1 MTDRRSFLALAAATV
16 ALPACKDKPAAETPA
31 SPPATSPREVYE
43 IAAGGHGFA
52 IGPVMAA
59 NTVYV
64 FFDTQ
69 CPHCAQ
75 LWSNAKPLLGKLKM
89 MWLPVAL
96 LGPASLAQGATILSA
111 GTPVDAMEQ
120 NEALVLARKGGI
132 TANPSLPTETLDKVK
147 ANTALFSRTGADSV
161 PLIVFKNAKTGTYGS
176 HAGAV
181 STDQLASMAGV

>member
-1 MTDRRSFLALAAATV
+1 MTQRRSFLALAASL
-16 ALPACKDKPAAETPA
+16 ALAACKDKPAAQTPA
-31 SPPATSPREVYE
+31 APPATSPREVYD

-64 FFDTQ
+64 FFDSQ

-89 MWLPVAL
+89 KWMPVAL
-96 LGPASLAQGATILSA
+96 LGPASLAQGATILGA
-111 GTPVDAMEQ
+111 GAPVDAMER

-132 TANPSLPTETLDKVK
+132 TADPSAPAEVLDKVK
-147 ANTALFSRTGADSV
+147 ANTALFARSGADSV
-161 PLIVFKNAKTGTYGS
+161 PLIVFKNAKTGEYGS

-181 STDQLASMAGV
+181 STDELAAMAGL